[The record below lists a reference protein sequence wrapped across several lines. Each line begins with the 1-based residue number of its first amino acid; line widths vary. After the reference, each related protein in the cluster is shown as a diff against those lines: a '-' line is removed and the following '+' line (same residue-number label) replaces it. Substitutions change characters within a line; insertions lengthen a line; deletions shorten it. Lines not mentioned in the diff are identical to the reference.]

1 MNRLL
6 KPPSVCSSYI
16 YELTD
21 NTWSTL
27 HVLNISYF
35 YTSLGFLQLHIARKH
50 DRCLRDKH
58 MFRKEF
64 YKMLVRIFLQHKQ
77 AHLFGTIVVINNLN
91 VIGSICFNSHRT
103 FETHFL
109 RQSASTEAIFSSTW
123 NLHAKSLCSE
133 KLVSHDSNSSN
144 SGTLKKIRR
153 EMFLDKLQ
161 SPLQFYN
168 KNTSST
174 IVYDQGVNRL
184 RKFILVWLGASL
196 VLIELLFNWNTSAC
210 MYVIR
215 LEQCRIIYFKMLS

>member
-1 MNRLL
+1 MCVPAIVNLYIQTKVDLFLITRGNIELWAIHSGQLSKNSQCQLNRIL
-6 KPPSVCSSYI
+6 KSPSVRSSYI

-50 DRCLRDKH
+50 DRCFRDKH

-91 VIGSICFNSHRT
+91 LIGSICFNSHRT

-153 EMFLDKLQ
+153 
-161 SPLQFYN
+161 
-168 KNTSST
+168 
-174 IVYDQGVNRL
+174 
-184 RKFILVWLGASL
+184 
-196 VLIELLFNWNTSAC
+196 
-210 MYVIR
+210 
-215 LEQCRIIYFKMLS
+215 

>member
-1 MNRLL
+1 MGD
-6 KPPSVCSSYI
+6 KPWPTFKNSLNWTDYFKSPSVRSSYI

-50 DRCLRDKH
+50 DRCFRDKH

-91 VIGSICFNSHRT
+91 LIGSICFNSHRT

-109 RQSASTEAIFSSTW
+109 RQSVSTEAIFSS
-123 NLHAKSLCSE
+123 NLKYACEKFVFW

-153 EMFLDKLQ
+153 
-161 SPLQFYN
+161 
-168 KNTSST
+168 
-174 IVYDQGVNRL
+174 
-184 RKFILVWLGASL
+184 
-196 VLIELLFNWNTSAC
+196 
-210 MYVIR
+210 
-215 LEQCRIIYFKMLS
+215 